1 MILWPVET
9 LNGNVGTEGEWKEE
23 EEIRSMYCKVLNGR
37 PSLCVYMS
45 YGCFAL
51 LIAPMIA
58 ND

>member
-1 MILWPVET
+1 MET
-9 LNGNVGTEGEWKEE
+9 LNGNLGTEGDWKEE